1 MQEECLKKLQLTA
14 TKPMLRSCDG
24 LRLHYAEKDAIIFF
38 CAPLLRQLPLRSL
51 LCLSLCESCR
61 LGSILE
67 KMTLFFLNASVVP
80 SASSVRCVRMQ
91 WLRSWARLHVRLS
104 RFACMLRL
112 LSPAIVR
119 KTRGRDC
126 GQRLSRKGA
135 RPLSSALPHGSPDD
149 RSDNPRRTTDAQR
162 ENIDMHGRLHGVRLI
177 STYLLSMHWRTVVRP
192 EFDICMPCVSRSSLA

>member
-1 MQEECLKKLQLTA
+1 
-14 TKPMLRSCDG
+14 MLRSCDG

-91 WLRSWARLHVRLS
+91 RLRSWARLHVRLS

-135 RPLSSALPHGSPDD
+135 RPLSSALPHGSLGD
-149 RSDNPRRTTDAQR
+149 RSDDPRRTKGGQR
-162 ENIDMHGRLHGVRLI
+162 ENIDVHGRLHQPLWWAAPSNI
-177 STYLLSMHWRTVVRP
+177 NDALLAAGAAEER
-192 EFDICMPCVSRSSLA
+192 

>member
-1 MQEECLKKLQLTA
+1 
-14 TKPMLRSCDG
+14 MLRSCDG

-91 WLRSWARLHVRLS
+91 RLRSWARLHVRLS

-135 RPLSSALPHGSPDD
+135 RPYH
-149 RSDNPRRTTDAQR
+149 RRCHTRFTRESKRRLQTTHVWATR
-162 ENIDMHGRLHGVRLI
+162 KYRRA
-177 STYLLSMHWRTVVRP
+177 
-192 EFDICMPCVSRSSLA
+192 RSSPTEEGREGGPLEAKHGH

>member
-1 MQEECLKKLQLTA
+1 
-14 TKPMLRSCDG
+14 MLRSWDG

-91 WLRSWARLHVRLS
+91 RLRSWARLHVRLS
-104 RFACMLRL
+104 RFACMMRL

-126 GQRLSRKGA
+126 GQRLSRKRSQTLIIGVAA
-135 RPLSSALPHGSPDD
+135 RFTRGSKRRPQTNHGWPTRKYRHARSSPLSSTEFD
-149 RSDNPRRTTDAQR
+149 
-162 ENIDMHGRLHGVRLI
+162 I
-177 STYLLSMHWRTVVRP
+177 SLHWRTVVCP
-192 EFDICMPCVSRSSLA
+192 EFDICMHRGQ

>member
-1 MQEECLKKLQLTA
+1 
-14 TKPMLRSCDG
+14 MLRSCNG

-38 CAPLLRQLPLRSL
+38 SAPLLRQLPLRSL

-61 LGSILE
+61 VGSILE
-67 KMTLFFLNASVVP
+67 KITLFFLNASVVP

-91 WLRSWARLHVRLS
+91 RLRSWARLHVRLS

-135 RPLSSALPHGSPDD
+135 RPYHRRCHSDTVRQGIEATTPDD
-149 RSDNPRRTTDAQR
+149 TRVGNAK
-162 ENIDMHGRLHGVRLI
+162 I
-177 STYLLSMHWRTVVRP
+177 STCTVVSNGRGKGGG
-192 EFDICMPCVSRSSLA
+192 AT

>member
-1 MQEECLKKLQLTA
+1 
-14 TKPMLRSCDG
+14 MLRSCDG

-80 SASSVRCVRMQ
+80 SASSFRCVQMQ
-91 WLRSWARLHVRLS
+91 RLRNWARLHVRLS

-126 GQRLSRKGA
+126 GQRLSR
-135 RPLSSALPHGSPDD
+135 
-149 RSDNPRRTTDAQR
+149 
-162 ENIDMHGRLHGVRLI
+162 
-177 STYLLSMHWRTVVRP
+177 
-192 EFDICMPCVSRSSLA
+192 